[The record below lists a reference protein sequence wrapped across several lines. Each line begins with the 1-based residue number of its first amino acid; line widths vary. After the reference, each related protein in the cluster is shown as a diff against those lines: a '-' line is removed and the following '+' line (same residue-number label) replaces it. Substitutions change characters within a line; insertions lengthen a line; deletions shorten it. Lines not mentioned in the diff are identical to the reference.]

1 MVDYHRV
8 VITGVGAVTPY
19 GAGVD
24 TLVENLLNNTSA
36 IQFVRELTETPF
48 MNSHVACKV
57 PEIDFSF
64 IPRQYRRYMTK
75 MSLYAVMAC
84 REALKTA
91 NCEKPGADTALY
103 IGSTYISIDSMLEY
117 TKKYFDKELN
127 LLKTTAIF
135 QCLNHSPLAN
145 IAQALDMKGAGYF
158 VSNACASSLINIGLA
173 YQMIK
178 AGFIKRALC
187 GGTEEYHPI
196 ITGSFSIL
204 NAASTN
210 FNDNPQKASRPF
222 DKDRCG
228 IVCSEGCAM
237 LYIESLES
245 ALERKADIL
254 AEIKGFATNTETKN
268 IAHPSRDSMQQC
280 IQLALKDSKLDV
292 SDIDFVNAH
301 ATSTIA
307 GDIEE
312 VCAISNVFGKNIKVN
327 SLKGH
332 IGHSMA
338 ACGSIELISIIKM
351 MLAGKIAGTLN
362 LDNIDEQCNVVNHI
376 RNTQNININNFVKNS
391 FALGGTNASMVI
403 GRYNCN
409 E

>member
-1 MVDYHRV
+1 
-8 VITGVGAVTPY
+8 
-19 GAGVD
+19 
-24 TLVENLLNNTSA
+24 
-36 IQFVRELTETPF
+36 
-48 MNSHVACKV
+48 
-57 PEIDFSF
+57 
-64 IPRQYRRYMTK
+64 
-75 MSLYAVMAC
+75 
-84 REALKTA
+84 
-91 NCEKPGADTALY
+91 
-103 IGSTYISIDSMLEY
+103 
-117 TKKYFDKELN
+117 
-127 LLKTTAIF
+127 
-135 QCLNHSPLAN
+135 
-145 IAQALDMKGAGYF
+145 
-158 VSNACASSLINIGLA
+158 
-173 YQMIK
+173 
-178 AGFIKRALC
+178 
-187 GGTEEYHPI
+187 
-196 ITGSFSIL
+196 
-204 NAASTN
+204 
-210 FNDNPQKASRPF
+210 
-222 DKDRCG
+222 
-228 IVCSEGCAM
+228 M

>member
-1 MVDYHRV
+1 MVDYNRV
-8 VITGVGAVTPY
+8 VITGAGAVTPY

-24 TLVENLLNNTSA
+24 TLVENLLNNVSA
-36 IQFVRELTETPF
+36 IQFVPELKETPF
-48 MNSHVACKV
+48 INSHVACKV
-57 PEIDFSF
+57 PEIDFTF

-84 REALKTA
+84 QEALKTA
-91 NCEKPGADTALY
+91 NIEKPSDDTALY
-103 IGSTYISIDSMLEY
+103 IGSTMSSISSWLEF

-127 LLKTTAIF
+127 MVKTMAVF
-135 QCLNHSPLAN
+135 QVLNHSPLAN
-145 IAQALDMKGAGYF
+145 VAQALDMKGPGYF
-158 VSNACASSLINIGLA
+158 VSNACASSLTNIGLA

-196 ITGSFSIL
+196 FTGCFSIL

-245 ALERKADIL
+245 ALERKANIL

-280 IQLALKDSKLDV
+280 IQMALNDAKLKT
-292 SDIDFVNAH
+292 SDIGLVNAH

-312 VCAISNVFGKNIKVN
+312 VSAIGNVFGKDIKVN

-338 ACGSIELISIIKM
+338 ACGSIELISIMKM
-351 MLAGKIAGTLN
+351 MLGGKVAGTLN

-376 RNTQNININNFVKNS
+376 RNTQDIKFDNFVKNS

-403 GRYNCN
+403 GRYN
-409 E
+409 

>member
-8 VITGVGAVTPY
+8 VITGAGAVSPY

-24 TLVENLLNNTSA
+24 TLVENLLNNVGA
-36 IQFVRELTETPF
+36 VQFVQELKDTPF
-48 MNSHVACKV
+48 INSFVACKV
-57 PEIDFSF
+57 PEIDFTF

-84 REALKTA
+84 QEALKNA
-91 NCEKPGADTALY
+91 SIEKPSDDTALY
-103 IGSTYISIDSMLEY
+103 IGSTMSSISSWLEF

-127 LLKTTAIF
+127 MVKTMAVF
-135 QCLNHSPLAN
+135 QVLNHSPLAN
-145 IAQALDMKGAGYF
+145 VAQALDMKGPGYF
-158 VSNACASSLINIGLA
+158 VSNACASSLTNIGLA

-196 ITGSFSIL
+196 FTGCFSIL

-245 ALERKADIL
+245 ALERKANIL

-280 IQLALKDSKLDV
+280 IQMALNDAKLKTT
-292 SDIDFVNAH
+292 DIDLVNAH
-301 ATSTIA
+301 ATSTVA

-312 VCAISNVFGKNIKVN
+312 VSAIGNVFGKDIKVN

-338 ACGSIELISIIKM
+338 ACGSMELISIMKM
-351 MLAGKIAGTLN
+351 MLAGKVAGTLN

-376 RNTQNININNFVKNS
+376 RNTQEIKINNFVKNS
-391 FALGGTNASMVI
+391 FALGGTNASIVI
-403 GRYNCN
+403 GRYN
-409 E
+409 

>member
-8 VITGVGAVTPY
+8 VITGAGTVSPY

-24 TLVENLLNNTSA
+24 TLVENLLNNVGA
-36 IQFVRELTETPF
+36 VQFVQELKDTPF
-48 MNSHVACKV
+48 INSFVACKV
-57 PEIDFSF
+57 PEIDFTF

-84 REALKTA
+84 QEALKNA
-91 NCEKPGADTALY
+91 SIEKPSDDTALY
-103 IGSTYISIDSMLEY
+103 IGSTMSSISSWLEF

-127 LLKTTAIF
+127 MVKTMAVF
-135 QCLNHSPLAN
+135 QVLNHSPLAN
-145 IAQALDMKGAGYF
+145 VAQALDMKGPGYF
-158 VSNACASSLINIGLA
+158 VSNACASSLTNIGLA

-196 ITGSFSIL
+196 FTGCFSIL

-245 ALERKADIL
+245 ALERKANIL

-280 IQLALKDSKLDV
+280 IQMALNDAKLKTT
-292 SDIDFVNAH
+292 DIDLVNAH
-301 ATSTIA
+301 ATSTLA

-312 VCAISNVFGKNIKVN
+312 VSAISNVFGKDIKVN

-338 ACGSIELISIIKM
+338 ACGSMELISIMKM
-351 MLAGKIAGTLN
+351 MLAGKVAGTLN

-376 RNTQNININNFVKNS
+376 RSTQEIKINNFVKNS
-391 FALGGTNASMVI
+391 FALGGTNASIVI
-403 GRYNCN
+403 GRYN
-409 E
+409 

>member
-8 VITGVGAVTPY
+8 VITGAGTVSPY

-24 TLVENLLNNTSA
+24 TLVENLLNNVGA
-36 IQFVRELTETPF
+36 VQFIPELKEIPF
-48 MNSHVACKV
+48 MNSCVACKV
-57 PEIDFSF
+57 PEIDFTF

-84 REALKTA
+84 QEALKTA
-91 NCEKPGADTALY
+91 NIEKPSDDTALY
-103 IGSTYISIDSMLEY
+103 IGSTMSSISSWLEF
-117 TKKYFDKELN
+117 TKKYFDQELN
-127 LLKTTAIF
+127 MVKTMAVF
-135 QCLNHSPLAN
+135 QVLNHSPLAN
-145 IAQALDMKGAGYF
+145 VAQALDMKGPGYF
-158 VSNACASSLINIGLA
+158 VSNACASSLTNIGLA

-196 ITGSFSIL
+196 FTGCFSIL

-245 ALERKADIL
+245 ALERKANIL

-280 IQLALKDSKLDV
+280 IQMALNDAKLKTT
-292 SDIDFVNAH
+292 DIDLVNAH
-301 ATSTIA
+301 ATSTLA

-312 VCAISNVFGKNIKVN
+312 VSAISNVFGKDIKVN

-338 ACGSIELISIIKM
+338 ACGSMELISIMKM
-351 MLAGKIAGTLN
+351 MLAGKVAGTLN

-376 RNTQNININNFVKNS
+376 RNTQEIKINNFVKNS
-391 FALGGTNASMVI
+391 FALGGTNASIVI
-403 GRYNCN
+403 GRYN
-409 E
+409 

>member
-8 VITGVGAVTPY
+8 VITGTGAVSPY

-24 TLVENLLNNTSA
+24 TLVENLLNNVSA
-36 IQFVRELTETPF
+36 VQFIPELKEVPF
-48 MNSHVACKV
+48 MNSFVACKV
-57 PEIDFSF
+57 PEIDFTF

-84 REALKTA
+84 QEALKNA
-91 NCEKPGADTALY
+91 SIEKPSDDTALY
-103 IGSTYISIDSMLEY
+103 IGSTMSSISSWLEF
-117 TKKYFDKELN
+117 TKKYFDQELN
-127 LLKTTAIF
+127 MVKTMAVF
-135 QCLNHSPLAN
+135 QVLNHSPLAN
-145 IAQALDMKGAGYF
+145 VAQALDMKGPGYF
-158 VSNACASSLINIGLA
+158 VSNACASSLTNIGLA

-196 ITGSFSIL
+196 FTGCFSIL

-245 ALERKADIL
+245 ALERKANIL

-280 IQLALKDSKLDV
+280 IQMALNDAKVKTT
-292 SDIDFVNAH
+292 DIDLVNAH
-301 ATSTIA
+301 ATSTLA

-312 VCAISNVFGKNIKVN
+312 VSAISNVFGKDIKVN

-338 ACGSIELISIIKM
+338 ACGSMELISIMKM
-351 MLAGKIAGTLN
+351 MLAGKVAGTLN

-376 RNTQNININNFVKNS
+376 RSMQEIKINNFVKNS
-391 FALGGTNASMVI
+391 FALGGTNASIVI
-403 GRYNCN
+403 GRYN
-409 E
+409 

>member
-8 VITGVGAVTPY
+8 VITGAGTVSPY

-24 TLVENLLNNTSA
+24 TLVENLLNNVGA
-36 IQFVRELTETPF
+36 VQFVQELKDTPF
-48 MNSHVACKV
+48 INSFVACKV
-57 PEIDFSF
+57 PEIDFTF

-84 REALKTA
+84 QEALKTA
-91 NCEKPGADTALY
+91 NIEKPSDDTALY
-103 IGSTYISIDSMLEY
+103 IGSTMSSISSWLEF
-117 TKKYFDKELN
+117 TKKYFDQELN
-127 LLKTTAIF
+127 MVKTMAVF
-135 QCLNHSPLAN
+135 QVLNHSPLAN
-145 IAQALDMKGAGYF
+145 VAQALDMKGPGYF
-158 VSNACASSLINIGLA
+158 VSNACASSLTNIGLA

-196 ITGSFSIL
+196 FTGCFSIL

-210 FNDNPQKASRPF
+210 FNDNPTKASRPF

-245 ALERKADIL
+245 ALERKANIL

-280 IQLALKDSKLDV
+280 IQMALNDAKLKTT
-292 SDIDFVNAH
+292 DIDLVNAH
-301 ATSTIA
+301 ATSTVA

-312 VCAISNVFGKNIKVN
+312 VSAIGNVFGKDIKVN

-338 ACGSIELISIIKM
+338 ACGSMELISIMKM
-351 MLAGKIAGTLN
+351 MLKNKVAGTLN

-376 RNTQNININNFVKNS
+376 RSTQEIKINNFVKNS
-391 FALGGTNASMVI
+391 FALGGTNASIVI
-403 GRYNCN
+403 GRYN
-409 E
+409 